1 MKISVAGTGYVGLSI
16 ATLLAQHNDVTSVD
30 VVKERVDLV
39 NNKKSP
45 IQDDYI
51 EDYLVNKPLSLK
63 ATLDQEA
70 GYRDAEFVVIAAPTN
85 YDSQKN
91 FFDTSAVE
99 SVIDAVLKVNP
110 EAVMVIK
117 STIPVGYTR
126 SLYVKYAKRFGILD
140 SPSKIEGVDA
150 IGGRGR
156 MTNNGGGVFPQS
168 RNNAFPHFNL
178 LFSPEFLR
186 ESKALYDNLYP
197 SRIIVGI
204 PNMMSGPEYQ
214 EENEAI
220 KALTDISWLTEKAH
234 QFADLLVEGAIGPS
248 QDAPAASCSPKL
260 GELSEGLRSVFTK
273 NIPVLFI
280 GMKEAE
286 AVKLFANTYL
296 ALRVSYF
303 NELDT
308 YAEMK
313 GLDTQAIIDGIGLDP
328 RIGTHYNNP
337 SFGYGGYCLPKDTKQ
352 LLANYEDVP
361 QNMMSAIVES
371 NRTRKDFIADQVL
384 KMAGYYAYTENNE
397 YTRTPLHP
405 TPLHPTPPTIGVYR
419 LTMKSN
425 SDNFRQSAIQGVM
438 KRIKAKGAQVIIYEP
453 TLEDGTTF
461 FGSLVVNDLKKF
473 KEMSQAII
481 ANRYDS
487 CLDDVQQKVYTRDI
501 FRRD

>member
-1 MKISVAGTGYVGLSI
+1 MTISVAGTGYVGLSI
-16 ATLLAQHNDVTSVD
+16 ATLLAQHNDVTAVD

-51 EDYLVNKPLSLK
+51 EEYLATKPLSLK

-99 SVIDAVLKVNP
+99 AVIDAVLKVNP
-110 EAVMVIK
+110 DAVMVIK

-126 SLYVKYAKRFGILD
+126 SLYLRYAQKGC
-140 SPSKIEGVDA
+140 KK
-150 IGGRGR
+150 
-156 MTNNGGGVFPQS
+156 
-168 RNNAFPHFNL
+168 FNL

-197 SRIIVGI
+197 SRIIVGV
-204 PNMMSGPEYQ
+204 PKMMEGKEY
-214 EENEAI
+214 EAENEAI
-220 KALTDISWLTEKAH
+220 KALTDIDWITEKAH
-234 QFADLLVEGAIGPS
+234 TFARLLQEAAIKTDVP
-248 QDAPAASCSPKL
+248 
-260 GELSEGLRSVFTK
+260 T
-273 NIPVLFI
+273 LFI

-313 GLDTQAIIDGIGLDP
+313 GLDTQAIIDGVCLDP

-361 QNMMSAIVES
+361 QNMMTAIVES
-371 NRTRKDFIADQVL
+371 NRTRKDYIADAVL
-384 KMAGYYAYTENNE
+384 RRAGYYEASSNYDAGREQ
-397 YTRTPLHP
+397 RCV
-405 TPLHPTPPTIGVYR
+405 IGVYR

-425 SDNFRQSAIQGVM
+425 SDNFRQSAIQGIM
-438 KRIKAKGAQVIIYEP
+438 KRIKAKGAEVIIYEP

-461 FGSLVVNDLKKF
+461 FGSKIVNDLATF
-473 KEMSQAII
+473 KAQSQAIV

-487 CLDDVQQKVYTRDI
+487 CLDDVLDKVYTRDI
-501 FRRD
+501 FKRD